1 MSKQKVEAAVAP
13 KLDMKTLSGQVDRLG
28 TIRAEK
34 GSIEKEEK
42 EIKRA
47 LSVVLAKKGDT
58 LAGKKFEALVVIPD
72 ARIPNNKKLIKILG
86 IDWFVENA
94 TVALGVLEDKLGN
107 EDLDSVVTLVTE
119 GGSPQI
125 RTKKI

>member
-1 MSKQKVEAAVAP
+1 MSSKKAAVAVVT
-13 KLDMKTLSGQVDRLG
+13 KVDMKSLSGQVDRLG
-28 TIRAEK
+28 EVRAEK
-34 GSIEKEEK
+34 SKLEKEEK
-42 EIKRA
+42 DLKSA

-58 LAGKKFEALVVIPD
+58 LAGKKFEALVVVPD
-72 ARIPNNKKLIKILG
+72 SRTPNNKKLVKLLG

-94 TVALGVLEDKLGN
+94 TVALGVLQDKLGN

-125 RTKKI
+125 RTKKL